1 MFSELCHRYSR
12 SAEAYVFVVVSYHVG
27 DRREIL
33 PYELSED
40 AVTFA
45 MEDAHLL
52 HIYEDGVVD
61 EISDGVEGLVAS
73 HAPHVKV
80 VTEVALPLSNGVE
93 RLP

>member
-40 AVTFA
+40 AVAFA
-45 MEDAHLL
+45 LSL
-52 HIYEDGVVD
+52 IHI
-61 EISDGVEGLVAS
+61 
-73 HAPHVKV
+73 
-80 VTEVALPLSNGVE
+80 
-93 RLP
+93 